1 MTGSHN
7 PDISTGRRP
16 ALVPGHVSDEGRL
29 LTETPA
35 DPSAASL
42 PATSNQFLDDLVKLQ
57 LVGPS
62 AVGLFLRETASRQ
75 DELNTREGLAN
86 ALIQAGLLTAYQLDR
101 ILSGNTHGLVLG
113 NYRVMEKLGAG
124 SMGVVFLG
132 EHVLLR
138 RRVAIKVLPVD
149 ENLPPSILERFFGEM
164 RVLADLHHPNIV
176 MAFDAGRS
184 TATANQ
190 PAMHYLVMELVSG
203 GDMEQHVIDHGILPI
218 AQACNWFRQAAC
230 GLQEAHDHHLVHRDV
245 KPSNLLLSESGQVKL
260 VDFGLARRFV
270 SQITDPS
277 CLLGSIEFMA
287 PEQSFDPSA
296 VGSQAD
302 IYGLGASL
310 FWVLTGQTPY
320 PEERSLAKAL
330 RALQC
335 NRPRRLRMLRQ
346 DIPEE
351 LDALVDRMLARDP
364 AQRPAL
370 PVTVM
375 NALTRFAAPGS
386 QPWTIAAS
394 GSAGEAPQEA
404 GEVAFLPADPWRV
417 LIVHQDAAQRD
428 AIRAILEPFG
438 CVTADASQGAEALTA
453 ARSEPCDLVVLQRA
467 LPDMDG
473 YEVCKQFRERPPK
486 PHTKVILLAEE
497 ADLDGALASGADDCI
512 ASGRDLRVLS
522 AKAQYL
528 LRLKE
533 AQDQAHVLARDI
545 LTANR
550 QLEDSL
556 RARADDVRHAHDAL
570 LFAMAKMAESRD
582 GETAGHCRRLQLYSK
597 ALGQQLNADVAWAGI
612 LHGPFL
618 DLVERCVPLH
628 DIGKIGLPDALLSK
642 PGKLSDA
649 ERSLMETH
657 TLIGASMLD
666 ALAREYGQSLG
677 FLATATVI
685 VRHHHERYDGQGYPD
700 RLAGDAIP
708 PAARIVALADVYDA
722 LRRKRFHKPA
732 MSHEDATRTIF
743 ESEGH
748 FDPSVVQAFAS
759 SEAEF
764 RRIYQQVRD

>member
-1 MTGSHN
+1 MAGSHN
-7 PDISTGRRP
+7 PDVSGGRRP
-16 ALVPGHVSDEGRL
+16 ALVPGRVSDEGQL
-29 LTETPA
+29 LTAA
-35 DPSAASL
+35 DPSASSL
-42 PATSNQFLDDLVKLQ
+42 SPTSNQFLEDLVKLQ

-62 AVGLFLRETASRQ
+62 AVGLFLRDTAGRQ
-75 DELNTREGLAN
+75 DEMTTREGLAN

-101 ILSGNTHGLVLG
+101 VLSGNTYGLVLG

-132 EHVLLR
+132 EHVLLK

-149 ENLPPSILERFFGEM
+149 DNLPPSILERFFGEM

-203 GDMEQHVIDHGILPI
+203 GDMEQYVIDHGILPI

-335 NRPRRLRMLRQ
+335 NRPRRLRMLRP
-346 DIPEE
+346 DAPEE

-364 AQRPAL
+364 SQRPAL

-375 NALTRFAAPGS
+375 NALTRFASPAS
-386 QPWTIAAS
+386 QPWTLAGS
-394 GSAGEAPQEA
+394 GGLADAPQDTGGA
-404 GEVAFLPADPWRV
+404 VTFLPADPWRV
-417 LIVHQDAAQRD
+417 LIVHQEPAQRD

-438 CVTADASQGAEALTA
+438 CLTSDATQGAEALTA
-453 ARSEPCDLVVLQRA
+453 ARNEPCDLVVLQRA

-497 ADLDGALASGADDCI
+497 TDLDGALAHGADDCI
-512 ASGRDLRVLS
+512 AIGRDLRVLS

-533 AQDQAHVLARDI
+533 AQDQAHVLARDL

-556 RARADDVRHAHDAL
+556 RARAEDVRHAHDAL

-582 GETAGHCRRLQLYSK
+582 GETAGHCHRLQLYAR
-597 ALGQQLNADVAWAGI
+597 ALGQQLTADVAWAGI

-649 ERSLMETH
+649 ERALMETH

-708 PAARIVALADVYDA
+708 PAARIVAVADVYDA

-732 MSHEDATRTIF
+732 MSHEDAVRIIF
-743 ESEGH
+743 ETEGQ
-748 FDPSVVQAFAS
+748 FDSSVVQAFAS
-759 SEAEF
+759 CEAEF

>member
-1 MTGSHN
+1 
-7 PDISTGRRP
+7 
-16 ALVPGHVSDEGRL
+16 
-29 LTETPA
+29 
-35 DPSAASL
+35 
-42 PATSNQFLDDLVKLQ
+42 
-57 LVGPS
+57 
-62 AVGLFLRETASRQ
+62 
-75 DELNTREGLAN
+75 
-86 ALIQAGLLTAYQLDR
+86 
-101 ILSGNTHGLVLG
+101 
-113 NYRVMEKLGAG
+113 
-124 SMGVVFLG
+124 
-132 EHVLLR
+132 
-138 RRVAIKVLPVD
+138 
-149 ENLPPSILERFFGEM
+149 
-164 RVLADLHHPNIV
+164 
-176 MAFDAGRS
+176 
-184 TATANQ
+184 
-190 PAMHYLVMELVSG
+190 MHYLVMELVSG

-270 SQITDPS
+270 SQLTDPS

-296 VGSQAD
+296 VGPQAD
-302 IYGLGASL
+302 IYGMGASL

-335 NRPRRLRMLRQ
+335 NRPRRLRALRQ
-346 DIPEE
+346 DAPEE

-375 NALTRFAAPGS
+375 NALTRFATS
-386 QPWTIAAS
+386 QPWPMEALDAAAPGNAAS
-394 GSAGEAPQEA
+394 PMT
-404 GEVAFLPADPWRV
+404 FLPAEAWKV
-417 LIVHQDAAQRD
+417 LIVHPDAAQRD
-428 AIRAILEPFG
+428 AIRTILEPFG
-438 CVTADASQGAEALTA
+438 CLATEASQGAEAVAA
-453 ARSEPCDLVVLQRA
+453 ARSDPCDLVVLHRS

-486 PHTKVILLAEE
+486 PHTKVILLADE
-497 ADLDGALASGADDCI
+497 ADLGGALAHGADDCI
-512 ASGRDLRVLS
+512 AAGRDLRVLS

-533 AQDQAHVLARDI
+533 AQDQAHVLARDV

-556 RARADDVRHAHDAL
+556 RARAEDVRHAHDAL

-582 GETAGHCRRLQLYSK
+582 GETAGHCRRLQLYAR
-597 ALGQQLNADVAWAGI
+597 ALGQQLAADVSWAGI
-612 LHGPFL
+612 LHGTFL

-628 DIGKIGLPDALLSK
+628 DVGKIGLPDALLSK
-642 PGKLSDA
+642 PGKLTPA

-700 RLAGDAIP
+700 HLAGEAIP
-708 PAARIVALADVYDA
+708 PAARMVALADVYDA

-732 MSHEDATRTIF
+732 MSHEEAVNSIF
-743 ESEGH
+743 ESEGQ
-748 FDPSVVQAFAS
+748 FDPAVVQAFAS
-759 SEAEF
+759 CEAEF
-764 RRIYQQVRD
+764 RRIYHQVRD